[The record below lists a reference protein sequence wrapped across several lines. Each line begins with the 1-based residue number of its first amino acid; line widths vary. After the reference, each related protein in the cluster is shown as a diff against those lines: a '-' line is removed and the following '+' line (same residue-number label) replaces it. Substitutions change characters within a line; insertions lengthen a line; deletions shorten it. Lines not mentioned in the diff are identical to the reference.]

1 MPRSSAFCSW
11 RRLVQTAELAE
22 RRGLTSQAAVDEAR
36 AMRQASQAAVSRRR
50 FLKAAG
56 ALGAGVWGAGGL
68 GKTRLAQGAPRRIRG
83 LSVGIVGGGLA
94 GLLAAREL
102 SRAGA
107 TVTVYEAS
115 DRLGGRVQSLRNTF
129 PGQVAEL
136 GGELIDTLNTTLLGL
151 AREFDLELEDVNKV
165 EGEVF
170 YHFFG
175 QRFSEAAVV
184 DELRQFVPTMKADV
198 RALSNEVSALG
209 FTPEDRRQD
218 LISLEEYLDGSNS
231 RGTRAT
237 PLLRE
242 VIRAAYT
249 IEYGGEPADQSSLN
263 FLHFIHPDN
272 RSNFTP
278 WGVFS
283 DERYHIVGGN
293 DQIAT
298 RLGAQLAG
306 RVELGRRLCRVARRP
321 DGRVELTLGPGA
333 TVTRAHDRVIL
344 AIPFTTLRD
353 VELDASLGLPAW
365 KLDVIDRFSLGVNTK
380 QMVGFQGRPWAAL
393 GGTGASYADLF
404 KLSCTW
410 ETNVSRSTAQRA
422 ILTNFSGGLQALLFD
437 PSQPQQEAEAVLN
450 SLDQVFPGAKAR
462 AAVDGGGYRTVVANW
477 SLNPLARG
485 GYTCYRPGQF
495 TSLAGLEGLPIQN
508 LHFAGEHTDS
518 FYSWQGFMEG
528 ACLSGLRAAQ
538 EIARS

>member
-22 RRGLTSQAAVDEAR
+22 RRGLTSQVAVDEAR
-36 AMRQASQAAVSRRR
+36 VMRQASQAAVSRRR

-56 ALGAGVWGAGGL
+56 ALGAGAWGAGGL

-198 RALSNEVSALG
+198 RALSPWRPAH
-209 FTPEDRRQD
+209 RR
-218 LISLEEYLDGSNS
+218 
-231 RGTRAT
+231 RG
-237 PLLRE
+237 
-242 VIRAAYT
+242 
-249 IEYGGEPADQSSLN
+249 GGAFE
-263 FLHFIHPDN
+263 
-272 RSNFTP
+272 
-278 WGVFS
+278 
-283 DERYHIVGGN
+283 
-293 DQIAT
+293 T
-298 RLGAQLAG
+298 RL
-306 RVELGRRLCRVARRP
+306 
-321 DGRVELTLGPGA
+321 
-333 TVTRAHDRVIL
+333 
-344 AIPFTTLRD
+344 
-353 VELDASLGLPAW
+353 
-365 KLDVIDRFSLGVNTK
+365 
-380 QMVGFQGRPWAAL
+380 
-393 GGTGASYADLF
+393 
-404 KLSCTW
+404 
-410 ETNVSRSTAQRA
+410 RS
-422 ILTNFSGGLQALLFD
+422 
-437 PSQPQQEAEAVLN
+437 
-450 SLDQVFPGAKAR
+450 
-462 AAVDGGGYRTVVANW
+462 
-477 SLNPLARG
+477 
-485 GYTCYRPGQF
+485 
-495 TSLAGLEGLPIQN
+495 
-508 LHFAGEHTDS
+508 
-518 FYSWQGFMEG
+518 
-528 ACLSGLRAAQ
+528 
-538 EIARS
+538 